1 MALLRRSLLALVAVL
16 VPALIWSVMFL
27 PAVLRSPAGGA
38 YDLRVAEQN
47 VYAGNASPAQAA
59 ASLAGTG
66 ADVIGLEEV
75 TDTTAPA
82 LQSALAA
89 RYPYVIRTSTLELWS
104 RYPLGSWSPVY
115 VGLGWTRALHTTVS
129 TPHGS
134 VSLYLAHL
142 DSFRIDSDST
152 RDAGLADLGA
162 AVRADS
168 SAHVLVLADLNTAST
183 DRHFSDLSPLA
194 DVQAAA
200 GGLGFTWPSP
210 FPLVRP
216 DHVMVRGIGVAGAWT
231 IAGPGSDHRG
241 TEANLRVT

>member
-1 MALLRRSLLALVAVL
+1 
-16 VPALIWSVMFL
+16 
-27 PAVLRSPAGGA
+27 
-38 YDLRVAEQN
+38 
-47 VYAGNASPAQAA
+47 
-59 ASLAGTG
+59 
-66 ADVIGLEEV
+66 
-75 TDTTAPA
+75 
-82 LQSALAA
+82 
-89 RYPYVIRTSTLELWS
+89 
-104 RYPLGSWSPVY
+104 VY
-115 VGLGWTRALHTTVS
+115 VGLSWTRALHTTVS

-152 RDAGLADLGA
+152 RDTGLADLGT

-194 DVQAAA
+194 DVQTAA

-216 DHVMVRGIGVAGAWT
+216 DHVMVRGIGVADAWT

-241 TEANLRVT
+241 TEANLRVA